1 MYHVRKTKTA
11 SGAIAVQIVRYQNRK
26 TTILKREGTPY
37 NTNLVDTDNKT
48 IINHYHNLWH
58 VEQAFR
64 IAKNDL
70 AIRPIY
76 HFKKQTIEAH
86 VLICFIAL
94 AVCKYMEI
102 KTQKSIKSITKL
114 LKSVTDAHI
123 KNLITNEEIVLRFE
137 ISEEIQQL
145 LKTLS
150 Y

>member
-1 MYHVRKTKTA
+1 M
-11 SGAIAVQIVRYQNRK
+11 
-26 TTILKREGTPY
+26 
-37 NTNLVDTDNKT
+37 TDNKT

-64 IAKNDL
+64 IAKSDL

-86 VLICFIAL
+86 VLICFIVL

-114 LKSVTDAHI
+114 LKGVTDAPI
-123 KNLITNEEIVLRFE
+123 KNLITNEGIVLYSE
-137 ISEEIQQL
+137 IPEEIQQL
-145 LKTLS
+145 LKTLL